1 MFGTLAMTLL
11 LTGGPATS
19 AGIKWERSFEEAL
32 KKAKATRK
40 PILVD
45 FWAEW
50 CGWCHRLD
58 KTTYVDPVVVRKA
71 DEFVAVKVN
80 TEGSRKETEIAIRYD
95 VQSLPTILFLSPE
108 GHPVHR
114 LNGFQG
120 PGQFPRTLDQALEV
134 AKRILLLEAAIE
146 KNPNDAA
153 ALAGLGRHLYEE
165 ESYEESRD
173 LLERSVQ
180 VDRDEPAPSRRQ
192 ARMMLAI
199 IQNYDRKYA
208 EAEGLLKD
216 ALSIKPT
223 GEDQAKILFVLG
235 RTYASWNRRDD
246 AQKMMQRILR
256 DYPGSPMAQK
266 ARETLVALDRQP
278 PTVVRSGGGFR
289 GCGAAPPD

>member
-11 LTGGPATS
+11 LSGPATS

-32 KKAKATRK
+32 KKAKTARK

-45 FWAEW
+45 FWADW

-58 KTTYVDPVVVRKA
+58 KTTYADPVVVRKA
-71 DEFVAVKVN
+71 EEFVAVKVN
-80 TEGSRKETEIAIRYD
+80 TEGSRKETEVAIRYD

-216 ALSIKPT
+216 ALNIKPT

-278 PTVVRSGGGFR
+278 RQ
-289 GCGAAPPD
+289 

>member
-71 DEFVAVKVN
+71 DEFVAVKIN
-80 TEGSRKETEIAIRYD
+80 TEGSRKEADVAIRYD

-216 ALSIKPT
+216 ALNIKPT

-266 ARETLVALDRQP
+266 ARETLVALDRKPRQ
-278 PTVVRSGGGFR
+278 
-289 GCGAAPPD
+289 

>member
-45 FWAEW
+45 FWADW

-58 KTTYVDPVVVRKA
+58 KTTYVDSVVVRKA
-71 DEFVAVKVN
+71 EDFVAVKVN
-80 TEGSRKETEIAIRYD
+80 TEGSRKETEVAIRYD

-108 GHPVHR
+108 GHTVHR

-173 LLERSVQ
+173 LLYRSVQ

-199 IQNYDRKYA
+199 IENYDRKYA
-208 EAEGLLKD
+208 EAEGLLTD
-216 ALSIKPT
+216 ALGIKPA

-235 RTYASWNRRDD
+235 RTYASWGRRDD

-256 DYPGSPMAQK
+256 DYAGSAMAQK
-266 ARETLVALDRQP
+266 ARETLLALDRKPRQ
-278 PTVVRSGGGFR
+278 
-289 GCGAAPPD
+289 

>member
-71 DEFVAVKVN
+71 DEFVAVKIN
-80 TEGSRKETEIAIRYD
+80 TEGSRKEADVAIRYD

-180 VDRDEPAPSRRQ
+180 GDRDEPAPSRRQ

-216 ALSIKPT
+216 ALNIKPT

-266 ARETLVALDRQP
+266 ARETLVALDRKPRQ
-278 PTVVRSGGGFR
+278 
-289 GCGAAPPD
+289 

>member
-11 LTGGPATS
+11 LTGPATS
-19 AGIKWERSFEEAL
+19 PGIKWERSFEEAL

-71 DEFVAVKVN
+71 EEFVAVKIN
-80 TEGSRKETEIAIRYD
+80 TEGSRKETEVAIRYD

-108 GHPVHR
+108 GHQVHR

-120 PGQFPRTLDQALEV
+120 PGQFPRTLEQALEG
-134 AKRILLLEAAIE
+134 AKKILLLEAAIE

-153 ALAGLGRHLYEE
+153 ALAALGRHLYEE
-165 ESYEESRD
+165 EFYEESRD
-173 LLERSVQ
+173 LLYRSIK
-180 VDRDEPAPSRRQ
+180 VDGDEPAQNRRLV
-192 ARMMLAI
+192 RMILAI
-199 IQNYDRKYA
+199 VQNYDRKYG
-208 EAEGLLKD
+208 EAEGLLKE
-216 ALSIKPT
+216 ALAIKPT

-235 RTYASWNRRDD
+235 RTYASWGRRDD

-256 DYPGSPMAQK
+256 DYSGSPMAQK
-266 ARETLVALDRQP
+266 ARETLLALDRKPQQ
-278 PTVVRSGGGFR
+278 
-289 GCGAAPPD
+289 

>member
-71 DEFVAVKVN
+71 DEFVAVKIN
-80 TEGSRKETEIAIRYD
+80 TEGSRKEADVAIRYD

-216 ALSIKPT
+216 ALNIKPT

-266 ARETLVALDRQP
+266 ARETLVALDRKP
-278 PTVVRSGGGFR
+278 PQ
-289 GCGAAPPD
+289 